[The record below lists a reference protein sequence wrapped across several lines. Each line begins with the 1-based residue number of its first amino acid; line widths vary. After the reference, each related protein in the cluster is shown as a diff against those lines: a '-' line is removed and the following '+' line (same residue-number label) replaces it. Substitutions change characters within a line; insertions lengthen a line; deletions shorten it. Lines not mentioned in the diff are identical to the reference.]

1 MTSALTLDFESRRL
15 AWREVEARGDFRVA
29 CLGVC
34 GTDRELAAFHFG
46 EPPPGDRYLILGH
59 EALGQLD
66 SGEWAVPLV
75 RTPCAPACRMCARRH
90 PDLCE
95 TGAFADRGIVR
106 AHGFARARVE
116 IPREDLVVVPA
127 SLGERAV
134 LVEPMS
140 VVEKSLRRAFEV
152 AWSPPRTALIVG
164 AGPIGC
170 LAAFALLQRGL
181 DVTVTSLE
189 SQSSPR
195 AKLLRQAGASYRP
208 SNDDAGKFDLT
219 VEAAG
224 VGEAA
229 ATAIHSLDLNGV
241 ALLLGARD
249 ANVAM
254 PFRDMVLGNR
264 AVLGS
269 VNTDRESSQAAVAN
283 MLRLDPS
290 WLDGLIERR
299 AFSALPQS
307 LAEPSGDAVKLV
319 HILDW

>member
-1 MTSALTLDFESRRL
+1 MSSALTLDFESRRL
-15 AWREVEARGDFRVA
+15 AWREVEPRGNFRVA

-46 EPPPGDRYLILGH
+46 EPPPGQDHLILGH

-75 RTPCAPACRMCARRH
+75 RTRCSPACRMCARSR

-95 TGAFADRGIVR
+95 TGTFADRGIVR
-106 AHGFARARVE
+106 AHGFAR
-116 IPREDLVVVPA
+116 PRLDLDRADSIFVPE

-140 VVEKSLRRAFEV
+140 VVEKALRRALEV
-152 AWSPPRTALIVG
+152 ALSPPRTALIVG

-170 LAAFALLQRGL
+170 LTAFALLQRGL
-181 DVTVTSLE
+181 DVTVVSLE
-189 SQSSPR
+189 DSDSPR
-195 AKLLRQAGASYRP
+195 AKLLRSAGAEYGGT
-208 SNDDAGKFDLT
+208 GKFDLT

-224 VGEAA
+224 VGQAA
-229 ATAIHSLDLNGV
+229 ATAIHSLKLNGV

-249 ANVAM
+249 ANVEM

-264 AVLGS
+264 TVLGS
-269 VNTDRESSQAAVAN
+269 VNTDRESSEAAVAN
-283 MLRLDPS
+283 MTRLDLA
-290 WLDGLIERR
+290 WLDALIERR
-299 AFSALPQS
+299 PFSALPRS
-307 LAEPSGDAVKLV
+307 LTEPLGSSVKLV
-319 HILDW
+319 HILNW